1 MEIQIS
7 GKKYIKNR
15 IKQSIWIFF
24 YKNIHNINNF
34 EVKKS
39 VYKTVNEEWYYS
51 VKSMYIDVC
60 LPFPYLLIVSLST

>member
-1 MEIQIS
+1 MNI
-7 GKKYIKNR
+7 
-15 IKQSIWIFF
+15 F